1 MSNLLKCPW
10 LRSWHLP
17 IFLAFWSFYIPPALG
32 LVFWHVDCY
41 FLLCWFWYCNSNF
54 PVCSFV
60 DTCMLDLFSTATCS
74 ADFVLGVRLCF
85 WVRHFGFYS
94 LGSLLPLSLLMQF
107 KMRLLCMSLFHS
119 FFPFLLSFSIS
130 CHHFPPQERDS
141 WSHRRLQRIYI
152 LIV

>member
-1 MSNLLKCPW
+1 MLAHAFMPIKFWDHSFT
-10 LRSWHLP
+10 STVHLINRLP
-17 IFLAFWSFYIPPALG
+17 TTSL
-32 LVFWHVDCY
+32 
-41 FLLCWFWYCNSNF
+41 SNF

-119 FFPFLLSFSIS
+119 FFPFLLSFSII
-130 CHHFPPQERDS
+130 CHHFPP
-141 WSHRRLQRIYI
+141 
-152 LIV
+152 